1 MGDLFKVLFNV
12 SAAPLFVVLGFL
24 LFFYIL
30 RIVNIDP
37 GPVFSV
43 MIALTPI
50 WLPFVLFYLTFDK
63 WMYYVTNKFA
73 ANNGRTT
80 LRIHL
85 PQEVFKSPEAME
97 AVFSQIHQ
105 TNGPDNL
112 MQSYIDGK
120 SPLTYSFE
128 LVSMGGEV
136 RFYINVPTKK
146 VKNAV
151 EAALYAQYPGI
162 EVTEEEIDYTS
173 EIRWDTEKY
182 EYMAFHMGK
191 KETEILPIKTY
202 IDFGLDKI
210 AKEEEK
216 FEPMAAMLEALG
228 KAKPHER
235 IWIQILAV
243 PHAKKN
249 FKTGSL
255 SEVPTWEKAGIAK
268 INDML
273 KRTPG
278 GIDPETMER
287 APMLTMGERD
297 VIAAIERNI
306 GKYAYEVGIRW
317 IYITEKG
324 KFDGDFISPMMRSF
338 AQYDI
343 IGRNGVGPKWR
354 TDFDYNFFSDRS
366 GKRKTKLK
374 EFELGKYKERNYYH
388 HDRKGGA
395 DATKVFSVEELA
407 TMFHIPGS
415 GIATPGVSRITSARR
430 EAPSNLPTGLNLPI

>member
-12 SAAPLFVVLGFL
+12 SAAPVFLVFGFL

-43 MIALTPI
+43 VIALTPI

-97 AVFSQIHQ
+97 AVLSQMHQ

-112 MQSYIDGK
+112 YQTYVDGK
-120 SPLTYSFE
+120 CPLTASFE
-128 LVSMGGEV
+128 LVSIGGEV
-136 RFYINVPTKK
+136 RFYMNVPTKK
-146 VKNAV
+146 VKNSL

-162 EVTEEEIDYTS
+162 EVTEEEVDYTS

-182 EYMAFHMGK
+182 EYFAFHMGK
-191 KETEILPIKTY
+191 KDDQVLPIKTY
-202 IDFGLDKI
+202 IDYGLDKI

-216 FEPMAAMLEALG
+216 FEPMAAMLEAIG
-228 KAKPHER
+228 KIQSHER
-235 IWIQILAV
+235 IWIQILAT
-243 PHAKKN
+243 PHIKKN
-249 FKTGSL
+249 FKVGSL
-255 SEVPTWEKAGIAK
+255 TEEPSWEKAGIAK
-268 INDML
+268 ISDML
-273 KRTPG
+273 KRTPAG
-278 GIDPETMER
+278 TDPETMER

-297 VIAAIERNI
+297 VVAAIERNI

-317 IYITEKG
+317 LYITEKG
-324 KFDGDFISPMMRSF
+324 KFNGDTLSPIVRSF

-343 IGRNGVGPKWR
+343 IGRNGVGVRWR
-354 TDFDYNFFSDRS
+354 TDFDYNFFSDRN
-366 GKRKTKLK
+366 GKRKMKLK
-374 EFELGKYKERNYYH
+374 EFELAKYKDRNYYH

-395 DATKVFSVEELA
+395 DAAKVFSVEELA

>member
-12 SAAPLFVVLGFL
+12 SAAPVFLVFGFL

-30 RIVNIDP
+30 RLVNIDP

-50 WLPFVLFYLTFDK
+50 WLPFVLFYLTYDK

-97 AVFSQIHQ
+97 AVLSQMHQ

-120 SPLTYSFE
+120 SPLTASFE
-128 LVSMGGEV
+128 LVSIGGEV
-136 RFYINVPTKK
+136 RFYMNVPTKK
-146 VKNAV
+146 VKNAL

-162 EVTEEEIDYTS
+162 EVLEEEIDYTS
-173 EIRWDTEKY
+173 EIRWDPERY
-182 EYMAFHMGK
+182 EYMAFHVGK
-191 KETEILPIKTY
+191 KDAEIMPIKTY

-268 INDML
+268 ISDML
-273 KRTPG
+273 KRTPAG
-278 GIDPETMER
+278 TDPDTMER

-306 GKYAYEVGIRW
+306 GKYAYETAIRW
-317 IYITEKG
+317 MYITEKG
-324 KFDGDFISPMMRSF
+324 KFDGDALAPVIRSF
-338 AQYDI
+338 AQFDI
-343 IGRNGVGPKWR
+343 IGRNGLAIRWR
-354 TDFDYNFFSDRS
+354 SDFDYNFFSDRS
-366 GKRKTKLK
+366 GKRKMKLK
-374 EFELGKYKERNYYH
+374 EFELGKYKDRNYYH

-395 DATKVFSVEELA
+395 DAPKVFSVEELA
-407 TMFHIPGS
+407 TFFHIPGS
-415 GIATPGVSRITSARR
+415 GIATPGVSRITSARK

>member
-12 SAAPLFVVLGFL
+12 SAAPVFLVFGFL

-97 AVFSQIHQ
+97 AVLSQMHQ

-112 MQSYIDGK
+112 YQTYVDGK
-120 SPLTYSFE
+120 CPLTASFE
-128 LVSMGGEV
+128 LVSIGGEV
-136 RFYINVPTKK
+136 RFYMNVPTKK
-146 VKNAV
+146 VKNSL

-162 EVTEEEIDYTS
+162 EVTEEEVDYTS

-182 EYMAFHMGK
+182 EYFAFHMGK
-191 KETEILPIKTY
+191 KDDQVLPIKTY
-202 IDFGLDKI
+202 IDYGLDKI

-216 FEPMAAMLEALG
+216 FEPMAAMLEAIG
-228 KAKPHER
+228 KIQSHER
-235 IWIQILAV
+235 IWIQILAT
-243 PHAKKN
+243 PHIKKN
-249 FKTGSL
+249 FKVGSL
-255 SEVPTWEKAGIAK
+255 TEEPSWEKAGIAK
-268 INDML
+268 ISDML
-273 KRTPG
+273 KRTPAG
-278 GIDPETMER
+278 TDPETMER

-297 VIAAIERNI
+297 VVAAIERNI

-317 IYITEKG
+317 LYITEKG
-324 KFDGDFISPMMRSF
+324 KFNGDTLSPIVRSF

-343 IGRNGVGPKWR
+343 IGRNGVGVRWR
-354 TDFDYNFFSDRS
+354 TDFDYNFFSDRN
-366 GKRKTKLK
+366 GKRKMKLK
-374 EFELGKYKERNYYH
+374 EFELAKYKDRNYYH

-395 DATKVFSVEELA
+395 DAAKVFSVEELA